1 MVVFGAVVDVD
12 AVEVV
17 VGAVVVVVVVVFGVV
32 DVVVVDPV
40 EPVPVLPPPPP
51 PPVVVVVVPVVAV
64 PEAKVVP
71 DPVPE
76 PVPDPVPEPVP
87 EPVPVPVPEPVPDP
101 TPVPVPVPDPV
112 PAVVVVVVVGFVVV
126 VEAVVVV
133 VGGVVVVVV
142 GVVVVVVGFVVVVE
156 AVVVEVVVDVVV
168 VGVVV
173 VGTTTGGGGKLAMAL
188 TWDAGPRSVTSNVFA
203 LIDRF
208 FENVAADQRL
218 FDAGIE
224 TFTVML
230 GVVSRIGLGSTVTV
244 APVIPPIFI
253 TLFAIACASAT
264 VAPGTMAAR
273 AASYDALSA
282 RCLIICNLA
291 NSIPPR
297 NKTNTI
303 GSMNAIST
311 LCAPRRR

>member
-1 MVVFGAVVDVD
+1 
-12 AVEVV
+12 
-17 VGAVVVVVVVVFGVV
+17 
-32 DVVVVDPV
+32 
-40 EPVPVLPPPPP
+40 VPN
-51 PPVVVVVVPVVAV
+51 
-64 PEAKVVP
+64 
-71 DPVPE
+71 
-76 PVPDPVPEPVP
+76 
-87 EPVPVPVPEPVPDP
+87 
-101 TPVPVPVPDPV
+101 PV
-112 PAVVVVVVVGFVVV
+112 PAVVVVDVVGLLTIGVEGTGGGAVGPVVVAVVGFVVV

-142 GVVVVVVGFVVVVE
+142 GVVVVGVVVVVVGVVGFVVVAVVVVVGVVVVVVGFVVVVE
-156 AVVVEVVVDVVV
+156 AVVVDVVV

-230 GVVSRIGLGSTVTV
+230 GVVSRIGLGETVTV

-264 VAPGTMAAR
+264 VAPGTMTAR